1 MDENHNSELGKLLTK
16 KEIAEILGISVR
28 SVENFTNH
36 GVIPKITIGSKIVR
50 YPSAIVFKQ
59 LKKSIPQFFLDDCN

>member
-28 SVENFTNH
+28 SVENFTNN
-36 GVIPKITIGSKIVR
+36 GLIPKITIGSKIVR

-59 LKKSIPQFFLDDCN
+59 LKKSIPQSFLDDCN